1 MDGFAQEVRARM
13 PLGEAVLLMWRHVA
27 DPDYLEQI
35 FEEHRGQNYTD
46 ALSFPQ
52 MVQLTA
58 DCLLR
63 YEGSG
68 RRAFS
73 AARQNGELATTVEA
87 VYGKLERMP
96 VEVSMTFLAGCTDRL
111 RALYPS
117 GAERTLPKSLRG
129 FEVVVLDGKTIK
141 NVQKRFKVLRRRAG
155 GVLGGKALVVM
166 SLNLGLVLGM
176 HAHPDGDAN
185 EVRFVG
191 EMLPEVDRRLGGPR
205 LNLVDR
211 GFCDLTQLG
220 RFRERDHRFLVR
232 HHPKLSF
239 HRDPNA
245 RVAEGKD
252 REGRTYREEW
262 GWVGVS
268 SDRRRGYVRRITLKR
283 TNDEPVI
290 LLTDLLD
297 AARYPA
303 GDLLELYHM
312 RWGIEQVF
320 QQVTEVFGLEKL
332 IGTSPRATIF
342 QLAFCLLIYNM
353 IQVAKGY
360 IAVAQDRPAD
370 TISTTKFFEDV
381 TTHLT
386 SWPLFFSH
394 ADTIAY
400 LVRFHTLTQVR
411 RRLHALLDSQWTDLW
426 IKSPA
431 RKRSRKAAGPGASRS
446 HVSLFRLL
454 EAEKERQ
461 RKRRRSRQSD
471 G

>member
-1 MDGFAQEVRARM
+1 MDRFAQDVRARM
-13 PLGEAVLLMWRHVA
+13 PLAEAVLLLWRHVA
-27 DPDYLEQI
+27 DGDYLEQL
-35 FEEHRGQNYTD
+35 FEKHRGRNYTD
-46 ALSFPQ
+46 ALSFSQ

-73 AARQNGELATTVEA
+73 AARQKGELETTVEA
-87 VYGKLERMP
+87 VYGKLKRMP
-96 VEVSMTFLAGCTDRL
+96 PEISMTFLAGCTDRL

-117 GAERTLPKSLRG
+117 GAGQRLPKSLRG
-129 FEVVVLDGKTIK
+129 FEVVILDGKTVK

-155 GVLGGKALVVM
+155 GVLGGKALVAM
-166 SLNLGLVLGM
+166 SLNTGLVLAM
-176 HAHPDGDAN
+176 HGHPDGDAN

-191 EMLPEVDRRLGGPR
+191 ELLPELDRRLGEPR

-211 GFCDLTQLG
+211 GFCDLTQLA
-220 RFRERDHRFLVR
+220 RFRERGHHFLVR

-239 HRDPNA
+239 HRDAKVRPIY
-245 RVAEGKD
+245 GKD

-262 GWVGVS
+262 GWAGVPDHRHRS
-268 SDRRRGYVRRITLKR
+268 YVRRITLER
-283 TNDEPVI
+283 PNDEPVI
-290 LLTDLLD
+290 LLTDLVD

-303 GDLLELYHM
+303 EDLLELYRM

-332 IGTSPRATIF
+332 IGTSPQATIF

-353 IQVAKGY
+353 IQVAKRC
-360 IAVAQDRPAD
+360 IAAAQKRPAE
-370 TISTTKFFEDV
+370 TISTVKFFDDV

-386 SWPLFFSH
+386 SWSLFFSH
-394 ADTIAY
+394 TDTIAY
-400 LVRFHTLTQVR
+400 LVRFRTATQIR
-411 RRLHALLDSQWTDLW
+411 RRLHELLDSQWSDLW
-426 IKSPA
+426 IKSSA
-431 RKRSRKAAGPGASRS
+431 HKRCRKAAGPGASRS
-446 HVSLFRLL
+446 HVSLFRVL

-461 RKRRRSRQSD
+461 RKRRHRRPSN

>member
-1 MDGFAQEVRARM
+1 MDRFAQEVRARM
-13 PLGEAVLLMWRHVA
+13 PLGEAVLLLWRHIA
-27 DPDYLEQI
+27 DPDYLEQV

-46 ALSFPQ
+46 ALSFSQ

-73 AARQNGELATTVEA
+73 AARQNGELKTTVEA

-96 VEVSMTFLAGCTDRL
+96 VEVSMTFLVGCTDRL
-111 RALYPS
+111 RELYPS
-117 GAERTLPKSLRG
+117 GAGRVLPKSLRR
-129 FEVVVLDGKTIK
+129 FEVVVLDGKTVK

-155 GVLGGKALVVM
+155 GVLGGKALVAM
-166 SLNLGLVLGM
+166 SLNRGLVLGM

-185 EVRFVG
+185 EVRFVPDV
-191 EMLPEVDRRLGGPR
+191 LPEVDRRLDGPR

-220 RFRERDHRFLVR
+220 RFRQRDHRFLVR

-245 RVAEGKD
+245 KVAEGKD
-252 REGRTYREEW
+252 GEGRTYREEW

-268 SDRRRGYVRRITLKR
+268 SDRRRCYVRRITLER
-283 TNDEPVI
+283 ANDEPVI

-297 AARYPA
+297 AKRYPA
-303 GDLLELYHM
+303 EDLLELYRM

-360 IAVAQDRPAD
+360 IAAAQKRSAE
-370 TISTTKFFEDV
+370 TISTAKFFEDV

-394 ADTIAY
+394 KATIAY
-400 LVRFHTLTQVR
+400 LARFHTTIRVR
-411 RRLHALLDSQWTDLW
+411 RRLHVLLDSQWSDLW
-426 IKSPA
+426 IKSPTHKPG
-431 RKRSRKAAGPGASRS
+431 RPVAGPKASRS
-446 HVSLFRLL
+446 HVSLFRVL

-461 RKRRRSRQSD
+461 RKRRRSTRPD